1 MQFPIMRVALSLC
14 LIIGCQPLSNQARTG
29 HAEKITIEKST
40 TVQQDQTKLLTPMHP
55 FDADSLYPNPDLTPD
70 QVVSIQL
77 AALKQNDVPT
87 PDFGIEVAFRF
98 ASPENKQVTAP
109 LERFIELVHNPLYAP
124 MLNYD
129 GDERGA
135 MNIAG
140 NRAEQKV
147 VLIDKTGKAA
157 SYLFMLSKQPAGEYK
172 DCWMTDGVVRLE
184 TQFAASNDTTRKRLS
199 PKEKLDSL
207 SALFAQLKVAKTE
220 LETERLQAEIWELW
234 MESGREDI
242 DVLMTKG
249 IEEMSLGNYSRAI
262 DVFNAVTELA
272 PEFAEGWNKRATA
285 HYLNGDFK
293 NSMKDIERTLALEP
307 RHFGAIS
314 GLGMIYIAV
323 GNTRGALKAYETALM
338 LSPKQR
344 GLKALVE
351 ELRRKLGIR
360 EM

>member
-1 MQFPIMRVALSLC
+1 MMQFPTLRFVLL
-14 LIIGCQPLSNQARTG
+14 LVVVGCRPLSNQVGTDS
-29 HAEKITIEKST
+29 AEKTAIEKST
-40 TVQQDQTKLLTPMHP
+40 TVQQDQTKPPTPMQP

-87 PDFGIEVAFRF
+87 PDFGIAVAFRF

-135 MNIAG
+135 MNIVG

-157 SYLFMLSKQPAGEYK
+157 SYLFVLSKQPAGEYK

-184 TQFAASNDTTRKRLS
+184 TQFAAPNDTTRRKLA
-199 PKEKLDSL
+199 PKEKMDIL
-207 SALFAQLKVAKTE
+207 SDLFARLKIAKTE
-220 LETERLQAEIWELW
+220 IETERLQAEIWELW

-249 IEEMSLGNYSRAI
+249 IEEMSLGKYSRAI
-262 DVFNAVTELA
+262 DVFSAVTELA
-272 PEFAEGWNKRATA
+272 PDFAEGWNKRATA

-293 NSMKDIERTLALEP
+293 NSMKDIEKTLALEP

-314 GLGMIYIAV
+314 GLGLIYIAV
-323 GNTRGALKAYETALM
+323 GNMHGALKAYETVLL
-338 LSPKQR
+338 LSPNQR
-344 GLKALVE
+344 GLKAVVE